1 MRLLHL
7 ERRCWSGLIAERVNT
22 GRETKGGGSDYI
34 LERVVGENMP
44 TDMSHERM
52 RWTQMGDR
60 QLITRLGRITR
71 ADKLRNYIVLAR
83 ERVNQ
88 RLLILAYARARDL
101 GYNHL
106 VPHVEQR
113 SVETM
118 VLAELAQPAVTP
130 LPMPAPIDIPR
141 KPGRSHTRVIRFKKK
156 D

>member
-71 ADKLRNYIVLAR
+71 ADKLRNYIVLAQ

-88 RLLILAYARARDL
+88 RLLILAYARARVL
-101 GYNHL
+101 GYDHL
-106 VPHVEQR
+106 VPHVDQR
-113 SVETM
+113 PVET
-118 VLAELAQPAVTP
+118 VYLGELARPVVT
-130 LPMPAPIDIPR
+130 PMPAPIDIPR
-141 KPGRSHTRVIRFKKK
+141 KPERLHPRVIRFKKK
-156 D
+156 GG